1 MGTAMASESVEFDP
15 LLRRAIAGD
24 SQALSQVFAAY
35 RDRLWQMI
43 RIRLDRRIQ
52 GRVDPSDVLQEAY
65 VDIAR
70 RIGDYATQA
79 DFPFYLWL
87 RQLVAQRLIDVHRQ
101 HLGAR
106 MRDARQEV
114 VLSIDGLPQAT
125 SASLAAQLMGQWTS
139 ASQAVERAELQSRVQ
154 SALDAMDPIDRE
166 ILALRHFEM
175 LSNTE
180 CAQVLGLSKGAASKR
195 YIRALKRTRELL
207 SDSGGPDAA

>member
-1 MGTAMASESVEFDP
+1 MASESVEFDP

-24 SQALSQVFAAY
+24 AHALSQVFDAY
-35 RDRLWQMI
+35 RDRLWQMV

-52 GRVDPSDVLQEAY
+52 GRVDPSDVLQEAF
-65 VDIAR
+65 VDVAR
-70 RIGDYATQA
+70 RIGNYSTQA
-79 DFPFYLWL
+79 DYPFYLWL
-87 RQLVAQRLIDVHRQ
+87 RQIVAQRLIDVHRQ

-114 VLSIDGLPQAT
+114 VLSSGGFPQAT

-139 ASQAVERAELQSRVQ
+139 ASQAVERAELQARVQ
-154 SALDAMDPIDRE
+154 SALDAMDPLDRE

-175 LSNTE
+175 LSNSE
-180 CAQVLGLSKGAASKR
+180 CAQVLGISKGAASKR

-207 SDSGGPDAA
+207 SDSGGPGTT

>member
-1 MGTAMASESVEFDP
+1 MGTAMASESVELDP

-139 ASQAVERAELQSRVQ
+139 ASQAVERAELQARVQ

>member
-1 MGTAMASESVEFDP
+1 MGTAMASESVELDP

>member
-1 MGTAMASESVEFDP
+1 MASESVELDP